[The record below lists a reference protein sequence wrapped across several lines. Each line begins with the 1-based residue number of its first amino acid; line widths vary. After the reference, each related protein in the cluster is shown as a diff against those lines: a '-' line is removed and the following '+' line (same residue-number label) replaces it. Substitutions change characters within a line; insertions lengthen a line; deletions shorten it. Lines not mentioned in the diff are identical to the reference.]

1 MVATVDMMVEDV
13 DFRLTTAS
21 FEDIGHKALA
31 VNLSDLAAMG
41 AEPVAALVAL
51 GIPGHVTHE
60 DVLRMY
66 AAMETLAAAS
76 GTTIAG
82 GDISSAPVL
91 TIAITAIGR
100 IPDSRSA
107 VVRSSARVGDGIF
120 VTGPIGGSAAGLAIL
135 EGHVPASLTPHADA
149 LMAAHRRPHPRL
161 AEGVRFAEAGIHAM
175 LDCSDGLCLDTRRLA
190 SASGVRIELD
200 LDAVPL
206 AAGVQEVAAALNQDP
221 AIFAATGGEDFEL
234 IVSAPDSLCAGL
246 IRIGSVVDGPA
257 GLVLRRDGQ
266 DIELQTLGFV
276 HDVARPI
283 VKGV

>member
-1 MVATVDMMVEDV
+1 MVASVDMMVEDL

-41 AEPVAALVAL
+41 AKPVAALVAL
-51 GIPGHVTHE
+51 GIPAHVTHD

-91 TIAITAIGR
+91 TIAITAIGT
-100 IPDSRSA
+100 IPDNRSA
-107 VVRSSARVGDGIF
+107 VLRSGAQVGDGVF

-135 EGHVPASLTPHADA
+135 EGHVPESVTTHGETLA
-149 LMAAHRRPHPRL
+149 AAHRRPHPRL
-161 AEGVRFAEAGIHAM
+161 AEGVRLAEAGIHAM
-175 LDCSDGLCLDTRRLA
+175 LDCSDGLCLDTHRLA
-190 SASGVRIELD
+190 EASGVQIELD

-206 AAGVQEVAAALNQDP
+206 ASGVEEVAAALGQDP

-234 IVSAPDSLCAGL
+234 IVSAPDNPCVGL
-246 IRIGSVVDGPA
+246 VRIGRVVDGPA
-257 GLVLRRDGQ
+257 GLVLRRDGR
-266 DIELQTLGFV
+266 DIELETLGFV